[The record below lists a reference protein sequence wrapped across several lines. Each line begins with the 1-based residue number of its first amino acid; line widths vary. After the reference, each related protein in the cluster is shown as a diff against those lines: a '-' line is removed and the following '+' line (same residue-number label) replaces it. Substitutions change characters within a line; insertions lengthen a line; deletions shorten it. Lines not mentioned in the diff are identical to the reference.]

1 MTPAGLMWFMLIIF
15 WSPSEKTPVVV
26 QHDTFKTDEACMD
39 QAHLLTKEWESN
51 TNGGS
56 TSFMCIAAFPA
67 PPT

>member
-26 QHDTFKTDEACMD
+26 QHDVYQTEDGCMG

-56 TSFMCIAAFPA
+56 TSFMCVAAFPA
-67 PPT
+67 PSS